1 MPNPVQQASK
11 PPETPGPQTT
21 NVAFAT
27 GASALTPAA
36 QKNLASILARMKSNA
51 AMRLQLMAYA
61 GEAKLSPSKARRLSL
76 ARALAVRSYLIKQ
89 GIRSTRIDVRA
100 LGNKVP
106 PGGPSRVDLRVF
118 EN

>member
-1 MPNPVQQASK
+1 MLDPVQQASR
-11 PPETPGPQTT
+11 PPESKRQQAA
-21 NVAFAT
+21 NVIFAA

-36 QKNLASILARMKSNA
+36 QKSLATILARMKENA

-76 ARALAVRSYLIKQ
+76 SRALAVRSYLIKQ
-89 GIRSTRIDVRA
+89 GVRSTRIDVRA
-100 LGNKVP
+100 LGNKVT
-106 PGGPSRVDLRVF
+106 PGAPSRVDLRVL

>member
-11 PPETPGPQTT
+11 PPEIPGPQTA

-27 GASALTPAA
+27 GASTLTPAA
-36 QKNLASILARMKSNA
+36 QKSLASILARMKSNA
-51 AMRLQLMAYA
+51 AIRLQLMAYA
-61 GEAKLSPSKARRLSL
+61 GETKLSPSKARRLSL

-106 PGGPSRVDLRVF
+106 PGGPSRVDLRVS